1 MVILDADHA
10 WIQQYAKKKKKIT
23 DRPEFDLAV
32 VQHLEVI
39 E

>member
-10 WIQQYAKKKKKIT
+10 WIQQYAKKKKIT

>member
-1 MVILDADHA
+1 MHEFSNM
-10 WIQQYAKKKKKIT
+10 QKKKKIT